1 MNPHPIRSVCG
12 CVIRPLAEGIPV
24 SWIRHLP
31 NALSILRMLLA
42 IPVAMLLARAQY
54 MLTFVVFGFAAF
66 TDALDGA
73 LAKRFGWTSE
83 LGKMLDPLGDK
94 LLLTTVFITM
104 TVLGHV
110 PLWLAATAV
119 ARDLIIT
126 SGAIVYRVWLGPIH
140 GSRPTT
146 VSKINTLCQI
156 TYLLAVIESVALST
170 LPAPLVTALGAL
182 TFMTTVISG
191 LDYVLT
197 YSQRAHAAYRERQQS
212 LSH

>member
-1 MNPHPIRSVCG
+1 MM
-12 CVIRPLAEGIPV
+12 LAV
-24 SWIRHLP
+24 
-31 NALSILRMLLA
+31 
-42 IPVAMLLARAQY
+42 PVAVLLSRSQFV
-54 MLTFVVFGFAAF
+54 LTFLVFGFAAF

-73 LAKRFGWTSE
+73 LAKHFGWTSE

-94 LLLTTVFITM
+94 LLLMTVFITL

-110 PLWLAATAV
+110 PPWLTATAV
-119 ARDLIIT
+119 GRDVLIT

-140 GSRPTT
+140 DSRPTT

-156 TYLLAVIESVALST
+156 IYLLAVMEAMALGR
-170 LPAPLVTALGAL
+170 LPSAIATSLGAL
-182 TFMTTVISG
+182 VFMTTVISG

-197 YSQRAHAAYRERQQS
+197 YSRRAQAVYRARQQS

>member
-1 MNPHPIRSVCG
+1 
-12 CVIRPLAEGIPV
+12 
-24 SWIRHLP
+24 
-31 NALSILRMLLA
+31 MLLA
-42 IPVAMLLARAQY
+42 IPVALLLARAQY
-54 MLTFVVFGFAAF
+54 LLTFVVFGFAAF

-94 LLLTTVFITM
+94 LLLMTVFITL

-110 PLWLAATAV
+110 PPWLAVTAV
-119 ARDLIIT
+119 GRDVLIT
-126 SGAIVYRVWLGPIH
+126 SGAIVYRVWLGPIL

-156 TYLLAVIESVALST
+156 IYLLAVMESAALGL
-170 LPAPLVTALGAL
+170 LPVPLATSLGAL
-182 TFMTTVISG
+182 VFMTTVISG

-197 YSQRAHAAYRERQQS
+197 YSRRAQTVYRERQQS